1 MVSAA
6 MPRYENYRAYAAEL
20 PSMRR
25 WVFRAFVVS
34 LLIHGGLFVFF
45 QFKQIDAFAPP
56 PPPPEEPIR
65 FVVNK
70 VTIDPSLLQPPPKE
84 IPKVTPKPQEAP
96 IVIPQ
101 EKPQPREIELKPQT
115 AELASPIL
123 GEKPKAAP
131 VNLEA
136 LMKKE
141 AIGSGD
147 RDLGTIA
154 SALLSSSVKSPN
166 QPVLQMPP
174 VNKENVEGGSGIPG
188 RQSLDEALASAGKPT
203 GHQQPVAM
211 PGGALFEHGKA
222 ELRPEALQALEKVGQ
237 LFLLYPDAIFLIS
250 GHTDWTGTAEF
261 NQLLSEE
268 RADAV
273 KQWLV
278 TTMKIAPERIQTVGR
293 GSAEAIVPADRS
305 VDEQQPNRRVEILIR
320 PRQK

>member
-1 MVSAA
+1 MVQGT
-6 MPRYENYRAYAAEL
+6 MPHYENYRSRTAEL

-25 WVFRAFVVS
+25 WVFRAFVLS

-45 QFKQIDAFAPP
+45 QFKQIEAFTPP
-56 PPPPEEPIR
+56 PPPDEPIR

-70 VTIDPSLLQPPPKE
+70 VTIDPKLLQPPLKDT
-84 IPKVTPKPQEAP
+84 PKVTAKPQTDS

-101 EKPQPREIELKPQT
+101 EKPEPREIQLKPQS

-136 LMKKE
+136 LMKKD
-141 AIGSGD
+141 ASTSGD

-154 SALLSSSVKSPN
+154 STLLSSTVKSPN
-166 QPVLQMPP
+166 QPSLQVPP
-174 VNKENVEGGSGIPG
+174 LNKVSVEGGGGIPG
-188 RQSLDEALASAGKPT
+188 RQSLDEALASAGQPT
-203 GHQQPVAM
+203 GHEQPVAM

-222 ELRPEALQALEKVGQ
+222 ELRPDALQALQKVGQ
-237 LFLLYPDAIFLIS
+237 LFLLYPDAVFLIS
-250 GHTDWTGTAEF
+250 GHTDWTGTVEF
-261 NQLLSEE
+261 NRVLSEE

-278 TTMKIAPERIQTVGR
+278 AAMKIAPERIQTVGR
-293 GSAEAIVPADRS
+293 GSADALVPADRS
-305 VDEQQPNRRVEILIR
+305 VEEQQPNRRVEILIR
-320 PRQK
+320 PLQK